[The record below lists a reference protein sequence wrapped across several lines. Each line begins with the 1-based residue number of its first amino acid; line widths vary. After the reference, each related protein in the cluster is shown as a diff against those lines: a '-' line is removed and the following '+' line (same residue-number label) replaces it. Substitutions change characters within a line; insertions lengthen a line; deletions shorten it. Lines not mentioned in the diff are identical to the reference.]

1 MFVRV
6 EDGILC
12 NSLYRMTFMLGWC
25 PILSPGVARRQE
37 DSYCQCILGNDETM
51 AEFLRSVTC
60 YLLSTPFQHGSATQM
75 SFYERMPVVVKEHN
89 NSE

>member
-1 MFVRV
+1 M
-6 EDGILC
+6 GSC

-37 DSYCQCILGNDETM
+37 ESYCQCILGNDETM
-51 AEFLRSVTC
+51 TEFLRSVTC
-60 YLLSTPFQHGSATQM
+60 YLLSTPLQHGSMTQM
-75 SFYERMPVVVKEHN
+75 SFCERVAVVKEHN